1 MLPPLIRPFSAEMIT
16 QNEREEG
23 NKQQREVK
31 E

>member
-1 MLPPLIRPFSAEMIT
+1 MLSTLIRPFSAKMIT
-16 QNEREEG
+16 QNERKEG